1 MKKIFFLTAAAAMLF
16 AACQKTEVVYTDGPQ
31 EIAMFAVNNVATKA
45 PVANAIFPTGDKM
58 EVAAY
63 SLTEEAGY
71 FSQTTFSKNGNY
83 WTGGK
88 YWPVT
93 AATLNFLAV
102 SEPASESNLTIEFN
116 DTDYASGATV
126 VLADN
131 STKQYDLMYAAGQ
144 GSRVDAAPEKVDMV
158 FKHALSWIN
167 FKVKDAENTG
177 KIRVKSIVLNDC
189 FYTGDL
195 VLDNTN
201 FDKTTSTSDDVSVD
215 WTRTGTDKNVT
226 VKEETVLCTSTA
238 VEYGTGLL
246 VVPGTATTAGFTV
259 VYTIDNGADITYT
272 TTFAAPVGSGWEEGK
287 KYTYVIGFGALNEI
301 AIAPTVDL
309 YVTVNDI
316 KVDGDPSTDG
326 DETDDDITVNVQ

>member
-16 AACQKTEVVYTDGPQ
+16 AACQKTEVVYNEGPQ

-45 PVANAIFPTGDKM
+45 PVEGATFPTSDNM

-63 SLTEEAGY
+63 SLTEGAGY
-71 FSQTTFSKNGNY
+71 FAQTTFSKNGNY

-116 DTDYASGATV
+116 NTDYASGAAV
-126 VLADN
+126 ALADN

-144 GSRVDAAPEKVDMV
+144 GARVDAAPEKVDMV

-167 FKVKDAENTG
+167 FKIKDAENTG
-177 KIRVKSIVLNDC
+177 KIRVKSIALNNC
-189 FYTGDL
+189 YYTGTL
-195 VLDNTN
+195 LLTN
-201 FDKTTSTSDDVSVD
+201 ANFNLNTSTSDNVEVE
-215 WTRTGTDKNVT
+215 WTRTGEAQDVNIKT
-226 VKEETVLCTSTA
+226 ETVLCTSTA
-238 VEYGTGLL
+238 AEYGTGLL

-272 TTFAAPVGSGWEEGK
+272 TTFASPAAPGWEAGK
-287 KYTYVIGFGALNEI
+287 KYTYVVGFGALDQI
-301 AIAPTVDL
+301 AINPSVDL
-309 YVTVNDI
+309 YITDLDKDTVAN
-316 KVDGDPSTDG
+316 
-326 DETDDDITVNVQ
+326 DDIPVDVE